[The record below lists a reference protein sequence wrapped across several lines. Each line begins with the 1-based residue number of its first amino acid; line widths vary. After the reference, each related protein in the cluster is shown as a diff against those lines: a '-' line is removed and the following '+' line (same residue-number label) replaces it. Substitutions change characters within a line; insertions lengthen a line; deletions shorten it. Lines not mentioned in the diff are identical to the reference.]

1 MSVILSTDKDF
12 NQIIADNPNVIVKFY
27 ADWCGSC
34 KLFAPKYKRLA
45 NDERFSDIV
54 FLEINA
60 EENEL
65 ARKKGKVDNLPFMAT
80 FKNGELQTA
89 SATSLENVV
98 VEMLEK
104 LKN

>member
-1 MSVILSTDKDF
+1 MSVIISTDQDF
-12 NQIIADNPNVIVKFY
+12 NKILTENQKVIVKFY

-34 KLFAPKYKRLA
+34 KLFGPKFKRLA

-60 EENEL
+60 EENEI
-65 ARKKGKVDNLPFMAT
+65 ARKKGNVDNLPFMAT

-89 SATSLENVV
+89 NATSLENVV